1 MPDIRF
7 LTQTRSGE
15 TERVIAIDNL
25 VIAGWTGRDSA
36 RMEEHIAEL
45 EALGIKRPRTTPM
58 FYRAAA
64 ARLTTADTIQTTGDK
79 SSGEAE
85 VLLVND
91 DGQHWVGL
99 ASDHTD
105 REVEAYGITVSKQ
118 MCDKPCAR
126 ILWPL
131 DEVIGHWDQLRLSSA
146 IVENGDRVTYQQGT
160 LDAMLGLE
168 DLIGRYEKETG
179 SFPSGTAMLC
189 GTLPA
194 IGGVRGAPVFEMSLE
209 DPVLGRRIDHGY
221 RIEVLPIAEA

>member
-1 MPDIRF
+1 MPAIHF
-7 LTQTRSGE
+7 LTQSRTGE

-25 VIAGWTGRDSA
+25 VIAGWTSRD
-36 RMEEHIAEL
+36 RIQMEEHIVEL

-58 FYRAAA
+58 FYRASA
-64 ARLTTADTIQTTGDK
+64 ARLTTADSIQSTGGK

-91 DGQHWVGL
+91 GDRQWVGL

-126 ILWPL
+126 HLWAL
-131 DEVIGHWDQLRLSSA
+131 DEVIGHWDELRLSSA
-146 IVENGDRVTYQQGT
+146 IQENGNRVTYQQGT
-160 LDAMLGLE
+160 LAAMLGLQ
-168 DLIGRYEKETG
+168 DLVSRYESETG

-194 IGGVRGAPVFEMSLE
+194 QGGVRSSPTFEMSLE
-209 DPVLGRRIDHGY
+209 DPVLGRRIDHSY
-221 RIEVLPIAEA
+221 SVQILPIAEA